1 MKLPNLRL
9 YDTQAKFSL
18 VLGLLSL
25 LAAIS
30 MIYLVFRGFDS
41 KQMAIYY
48 NGNEGIGKYRSL
60 LVMGTTAICVL
71 VGATGGIMG
80 FNSLGQK
87 RNSKQGL
94 SWVGLMTGAISI
106 AMSIVLLFAWKQLS
120 DPIITS

>member
-48 NGNEGIGKYRSL
+48 NSKVGFGQYRSL
-60 LVMGTTAICVL
+60 LVMGTTVVCVL
-71 VGATGGIMG
+71 IGATGGIMG

-87 RNSKQGL
+87 RNNKQGL

-106 AMSIVLLFAWKQLS
+106 AMSIVLFLAWKQLA